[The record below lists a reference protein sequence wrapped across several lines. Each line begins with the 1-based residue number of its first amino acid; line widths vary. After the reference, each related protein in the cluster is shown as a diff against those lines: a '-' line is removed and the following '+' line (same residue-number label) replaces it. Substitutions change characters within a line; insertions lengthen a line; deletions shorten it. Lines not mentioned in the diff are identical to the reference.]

1 MLKKIL
7 RIILI
12 VFVLLLLAFIGWIF
26 QLFYDWPIATIYL
39 WPLGGVALW
48 LTFYFARKAWIK
60 HRAEQRLKTHLP
72 PVELAAADADWVRGV
87 REFLALNRNQDS
99 FAADITLTD
108 DLPHFRKFLLFVDS
122 VILQILNGH
131 RFQFLMDFEFVE
143 RLLSNQHQKIVRIL
157 EENRIE
163 FLSDI
168 PFVSTFLDKKGIKKS
183 ALGTH
188 RLHFILGLPGSGKS
202 TLLQRSS
209 YGAQIGNPDP
219 DGPVTPTES
228 CRLAFLEA
236 GIAVEIAGKHVDPSL
251 DASVRDAGW
260 DSLLASIEVDSSP
273 HQIASATICI
283 TPESLGP
290 ENIGETLRGMQII
303 RQRVTDLMN
312 ISGRRLPVYLV
323 CTHIDEIG
331 MAELLRVLP
340 DNLLRQAAG
349 SLLPIDRVAI
359 GNGEAREAVSEI
371 TRYMPWLALR
381 SAAQGRRPRDSA
393 LLATKGLCDIEDHF
407 DAVISTLF
415 SASNYLEAPIYR
427 GLFLSSDLAAAGL
440 EVGKNPDAPRLAFG
454 TGFLESVLTE
464 DKVFQPLSSYERR
477 VKNRRKLAW
486 LSYYTAVSL
495 VVLWLFSGFVYRIE
509 EIADLKATHFPVT
522 PVDNSSTTEYIQS
535 ITKMLPYI
543 SWIQNREDSSWSFLL
558 PYAGPGVKVEER
570 IKARFLE
577 NYIVFSEKVMKAKFE
592 KIAPFLTGPNNPYLG
607 IVLEALIDRL
617 RIFERALAGDNLV
630 QLKTLREP
638 SIIPILEVVKEAKPS
653 DAKIISQL
661 FFYFAHWSDKSA
673 LKGYLE
679 DFSTRLEKVA
689 IQDPNFSWVMPWAT
703 LQPTVTDVWLSD
715 FWMPTANPQGVKVFG
730 PFTKQGQTVIL
741 EFLQRMKSIHVLEK
755 IFGYKI
761 DDYLKNYESEREAE
775 WRRFVLSFDQGSE
788 LLLSEGNWL
797 QILST
802 FKGKE
807 SPYRKLTERVY
818 TEFPVSDSLVERP
831 TWVSAL
837 NLITVIRIAS
847 TKESFLGAIKSRVEV
862 LKAAGKLNASNNGVL
877 LDRNT
882 HHEDGKV
889 FSVYG
894 DAFARILPQAMS
906 SGANAGNLAIQ
917 FSGLGRDA
925 AFKESDLKNA
935 WEALKRYEEQ
945 MKVSSQPWNEPAWIV
960 LRGPLTTVTKYT
972 YKQAACTM
980 QSDWNSNVIYPTKL
994 GATEVEN
1001 FEKTYGSQGTLWKF
1015 IDQTAKPFI
1024 TVDGSD
1030 FTNVSTNGWTLQWQ
1044 DNFINFLNNAASK
1057 KRARDAAIKK
1067 AELEDKLANAKD
1079 RARIAEIESH
1089 IETINK
1095 NQEKFNNTNYI
1106 VKLASQPVETSGSAS
1121 QLPFGVGLTLNCSN
1135 GSQVMTQLNF
1145 KTLQTFNWN
1154 PNTCGDT
1161 ELKIF
1166 VGKSALAKT
1175 WPGKY
1180 GFGNFLNDFRS
1191 GKKSFTA
1198 KSFPDKADILTQ
1210 LNIQKIDVSFAMVGA
1225 PKALADSKQSQADV
1239 IELDALTAEKAKL
1252 LKDLANRNL
1261 RQINAEILALSAGNA
1276 GLIVPEKIAMCPF

>member
-7 RIILI
+7 RILLI
-12 VFVLLLLAFIGWIF
+12 VFILLLLAFIGWIV
-26 QLFYDWPIATIYL
+26 QLFYDLPAATIYL
-39 WPLGGVALW
+39 WPISGIALW
-48 LTFYFARKAWIK
+48 FAFYFARKAWIK

-72 PVELAAADADWVRGV
+72 PAELAPADPDWVSGV

-122 VILQILNGH
+122 LILEILNGH
-131 RFQFLMDFEFVE
+131 RFQFLMDFGFVE
-143 RLLSNQHQKIVRIL
+143 RILANWHQKIFQML
-157 EENRIE
+157 EENRVE

-168 PFVSTFLDKKGIKKS
+168 PIISTFLDKKGVKKS

-219 DGPVTPTES
+219 DGPVLPTES
-228 CRLAFLEA
+228 CRFAFLEA
-236 GIAVEIAGKHVDPSL
+236 GIAVEIAGKHVDPLL
-251 DASVRDAGW
+251 DAPTRDGGW

-283 TPESLGP
+283 TPESLSP
-290 ENIGETLRGMQII
+290 ENISETLRGMQII

-331 MAELLRVLP
+331 MSELLRVLP

-349 SLLPIDRVAI
+349 SLLPIDRVSIGSNEAKEAI
-359 GNGEAREAVSEI
+359 SEI

-381 SAAQGRRPRDSA
+381 SAAQGRHPRDSA
-393 LLATKGLCDIEDHF
+393 LLATKGLFDIEEHF

-427 GLFLSSDLAAAGL
+427 GLFLSSDLAQAGL
-440 EVGKNPDAPRLAFG
+440 DVGKNPDSPRLAFG

-464 DKVFQPLSSYERR
+464 DRVFQPLTSYERR
-477 VKNRRKLAW
+477 LKNRRKLAW
-486 LSYYTAVSL
+486 LSYYTVISL
-495 VVLWLFSGFVYRIE
+495 VVVWLFSGFIYRVD
-509 EIADLKATHFPVT
+509 EIRDLRATQFPVT
-522 PVDNSSTTEYIQS
+522 PVENSPATTYIQS

-543 SWIQNREDSSWSFLL
+543 SWIQDRENSSWSFFL
-558 PYAGPGVKVEER
+558 PYAGPAEEVEAR
-570 IKARFLE
+570 IKTRFLE
-577 NYIVFSEKVMKAKFE
+577 NYLAFTEEVLKVRFQQ
-592 KIAPFLTGPNNPYLG
+592 IAPLLVGSNNRYLG
-607 IVLEALIDRL
+607 VILEALIDRL
-617 RIFERALAGDNLV
+617 RIFEGALAGENLV
-630 QLKTLREP
+630 KLKTLREP
-638 SIIPILEVVKEAKPS
+638 SIIPILEVVKETSPS
-653 DAKIISQL
+653 DAKIISRL
-661 FFYFAHWSDKSA
+661 FYYFAYWSDKA
-673 LKGYLE
+673 AVKGYLQ
-679 DFSTRLEKVA
+679 DFSSRLEKVA
-689 IQDPNFSWVMPWAT
+689 IQDPNFSWVMPWAS
-703 LQPTVTDVWLSD
+703 LQPTVEDVWLSD
-715 FWMPTANPQGVKVFG
+715 FWAPTVNPQGAKVYG
-730 PFTKQGQTVIL
+730 PFTKQGEIAIH
-741 EFLQRMKSIHVLEK
+741 EFLQRMKSIQVLER

-761 DDYLKNYESEREAE
+761 DDFLKNYETEREAE
-775 WRRFVLSFDQGSE
+775 WRRFVLSFDQGSD

-797 QILST
+797 QVLSA
-802 FKGKE
+802 FRGRE
-807 SPYRKLTERVY
+807 SPYRRLSERIY
-818 TEFPVSDSLVERP
+818 TEFPANDINTERP

-837 NLITVIRIAS
+837 NLITVTRIAA
-847 TKESFLGAIKSRVEV
+847 TKESFFGAIKSRIEI
-862 LKAAGKLNASNNGVL
+862 LKAAGKLNATNNGVL
-877 LDRNT
+877 LDRKAYQ
-882 HHEDGKV
+882 EDGKV
-889 FSVYG
+889 YGVYG
-894 DAFARILPQAMS
+894 DAFAKILPQTMS

-917 FSGLGRDA
+917 YSGLGRDPS
-925 AFKESDLKNA
+925 FKESDLKNA
-935 WEALKRYEEQ
+935 WDALRRYEEQ
-945 MKVSSQPWNEPAWIV
+945 IKTSAQSWNEPAWAI
-960 LRGPLTTVTKYT
+960 LRGPLTTVTKYA

-980 QSDWNSNVIYPTKL
+980 QSDWNTNVIYPTKL

-1015 IDQTAKPFI
+1015 IDQSAKPFI

-1030 FTNVSTNGWTLQWQ
+1030 FTNISINGWTLQWQ
-1044 DNFINFLNNAASK
+1044 DNFINFLNSAASK

-1079 RARIAEIESH
+1079 KARLAEVETRIEA
-1089 IETINK
+1089 INK
-1095 NQEKFNNTNYI
+1095 NQEKFNSTNYI
-1106 VKLASQPVETSGSAS
+1106 VKLASQPVETAGAAS

-1135 GSQVMTQLNF
+1135 GAQVMTQLNF

-1166 VGKSALAKT
+1166 VGKSVLTKT
-1175 WPGKY
+1175 WTGKY
-1180 GFGNFLNDFRS
+1180 GFGNFLSDFRS

-1198 KSFPDKADILTQ
+1198 KSFPDKSDVLTQ
-1210 LNIQKIDVSFAMVGA
+1210 LNIQKIDVSFSMVGA
-1225 PKALADSKQSQADV
+1225 PKTLADSKQSQAEV
-1239 IELDALTAEKAKL
+1239 TELDTLTAEKAKL
-1252 LKDLANRNL
+1252 LRDLANRQL
-1261 RQINAEILALSAGNA
+1261 RQINAEILALSAGNS